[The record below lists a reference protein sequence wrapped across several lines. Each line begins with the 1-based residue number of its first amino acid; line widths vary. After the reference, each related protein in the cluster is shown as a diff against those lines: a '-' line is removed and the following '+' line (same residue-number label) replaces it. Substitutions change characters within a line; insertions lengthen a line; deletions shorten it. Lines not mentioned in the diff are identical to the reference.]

1 MGRALKI
8 QKNNVGA
15 GTTVSGSNPVV
26 TTYNQTVLTDAGF
39 PNFGSLTNPAYNT
52 PVQTLDSTQFL
63 GVVGGS
69 PATSTAS
76 ATFPEIAALVNILLA
91 DGTDTGSGAGR
102 IIRQKG
108 SHKFLVAAT
117 ASQISAGSFIVGQAY
132 QIVDPSDT
140 PWNAIGGEATAVA
153 GDIFTATGVGS
164 GSGTAYAV
172 GVTDIT
178 FLNYVDGHLEATLK
192 LRKDIVRQIRIS
204 QPDRLVCQSP
214 ERNWERIGASHPDH
228 LAAGEASIQAV
239 YPDARNPFAF
249 TDLLNDEGLKPW
261 RVKEVWMMGFANPDH
276 FVDITDTFDLKMKA
290 LHSHV
295 SQTAHNTELEN
306 MVREWGQRNA
316 GVAGFAKGR
325 IAEAFKIINTN

>member
-15 GTTVSGSNPVV
+15 GTSVSGSNPVV
-26 TTYNQTVLTDAGF
+26 TTYNQTVLADAGF

-132 QIVDPSDT
+132 QIVDPSNT
-140 PWNAIGGEATAVA
+140 PWNAIGGETTAAA

-172 GVTDIT
+172 GQCVLSNSSSPTAG
-178 FLNYVDGHLEATLK
+178 NMS
-192 LRKDIVRQIRIS
+192 IS
-204 QPDRLVCQSP
+204 YSVADS
-214 ERNWERIGASHPDH
+214 A
-228 LAAGEASIQAV
+228 AV
-239 YPDARNPFAF
+239 YASYITNKWVRDWNGMTYGNYSNSNFGENIQSSENQYVTNFF
-249 TDLLNDEGLKPW
+249 TDEGN
-261 RVKEVWMMGFANPDH
+261 VTVSGGEMVGSTSTDNPT
-276 FVDITDTFDLKMKA
+276 IKLA
-290 LHSHV
+290 
-295 SQTAHNTELEN
+295 Q
-306 MVREWGQRNA
+306 
-316 GVAGFAKGR
+316 
-325 IAEAFKIINTN
+325 IASVTS

>member
-172 GVTDIT
+172 GQCVLSNSSSPTAG
-178 FLNYVDGHLEATLK
+178 NMS
-192 LRKDIVRQIRIS
+192 IS
-204 QPDRLVCQSP
+204 YSVADS
-214 ERNWERIGASHPDH
+214 A
-228 LAAGEASIQAV
+228 AV
-239 YPDARNPFAF
+239 YASYITNKWVRDWNGMTYGTYADSNFGENIQSGENQYVTNFF
-249 TDLLNDEGLKPW
+249 TDEGNVTVSGGELSGSTQVLNPTIQL
-261 RVKEVWMMGFANPDH
+261 A
-276 FVDITDTFDLKMKA
+276 
-290 LHSHV
+290 
-295 SQTAHNTELEN
+295 Q
-306 MVREWGQRNA
+306 
-316 GVAGFAKGR
+316 
-325 IAEAFKIINTN
+325 IASVTS